1 MAVGREVCVAPGHI
15 VLDGDPASLP
25 KKRGRAPPPI
35 FGPFCCGQTTGCIKL
50 PIGDCVLDGDPAPSP
65 KVAEPPVFVPRLLWP
80 NGCMDQDATWYGGF
94 GLRDIVLD
102 GDSASTSVETK
113 DVASV
118 REPRTRSASNKNDI
132 LFSINANPPCYIVI
146 AYALQ
151 VSSLSSRCCMT
162 SKQQRCVLMF
172 PRCKIHISV

>member
-1 MAVGREVCVAPGHI
+1 MGTSSPPLKGTAPQFSAI
-15 VLDGDPASLP
+15 VRCSQTAGWTKMPLGTE
-25 KKRGRAPPPI
+25 API
-35 FGPFCCGQTTGCIKL
+35 
-50 PIGDCVLDGDPAPSP
+50 
-65 KVAEPPVFVPRLLWP
+65 FVPRLLWP